1 MASSWN
7 LAAAQTSSVAEDV
20 TSKGASLWQSVV
32 DGAAEAL
39 ASGKEAIIDVAEDVY
54 DYLPEQEDVMD
65 AAATGVE
72 AAGSV
77 LPAIMDTA
85 QAAGEGLMGSGLSE
99 FRFLGSNF
107 FDAGGKFTEKDLN
120 VSDISALGRAV
131 KKAKA
136 EGRSNVDYNDFGTA
150 EGEVLKGGILAGV
163 FDPDLRMARTVGG
176 FKFEEDAEG
185 NTILRNTY
193 NFNEGPKRKK
203 FVEARKGG
211 NAEDALSVLFS
222 AGPVEVA
229 SILAYAKQE
238 ELKEKGKPYETEM
251 VINLGKL

>member
-7 LAAAQTSSVAEDV
+7 LAAAQASSVVEDTV
-20 TSKGASLWQSVV
+20 SNGASLWQSVV

-65 AAATGVE
+65 AAVAGVE

-85 QAAGEGLMGSGLSE
+85 QTAGEGLIGSGLSE
-99 FRFLGSNF
+99 FKFLASNF
-107 FDAGGKFTEKDLN
+107 FDAGGTFTEENLNGSDL
-120 VSDISALGRAV
+120 SALASAV

-136 EGRSNVDYNDFGTA
+136 AGKSSVDYKDFGTA
-150 EGEVLKGGILAGV
+150 EGDVLKGGILAGV

-176 FKFEEDAEG
+176 FKFEEDADG
-185 NTILRNTY
+185 NTIIRNTY

-238 ELKEKGKPYETEM
+238 ELKEQGKPYETEM

>member
-99 FRFLGSNF
+99 FKFLASNF
-107 FDAGGKFTEKDLN
+107 FDAGGTLTEENLNGSDL
-120 VSDISALGRAV
+120 SALASAV
-131 KKAKA
+131 KK
-136 EGRSNVDYNDFGTA
+136 
-150 EGEVLKGGILAGV
+150 
-163 FDPDLRMARTVGG
+163 LRLQADQV
-176 FKFEEDAEG
+176 
-185 NTILRNTY
+185 
-193 NFNEGPKRKK
+193 
-203 FVEARKGG
+203 
-211 NAEDALSVLFS
+211 
-222 AGPVEVA
+222 
-229 SILAYAKQE
+229 
-238 ELKEKGKPYETEM
+238 
-251 VINLGKL
+251 